1 MTDAGTP
8 RPNTGPE
15 PARRRPRWL
24 LVALVVSLALNL
36 VVVGSVA
43 GAVWRF
49 RAPPHWAGGA
59 VTPNLLGYASTLPAP
74 RRKELWDATAEERRL
89 IRPFRRE
96 VRVARDE
103 TIKALIAEPFERQR
117 FLAAQ
122 ARQAEAEN
130 RARQAVQT
138 LYVKIADGLTPE
150 ERRAFPRWR
159 EHRRHPSHNLLDEP
173 DQQAREPPQ
182 K

>member
-8 RPNTGPE
+8 RPV
-15 PARRRPRWL
+15 RRAPRWL

-36 VVVGSVA
+36 VIVGSVA
-43 GAVWRF
+43 GAMWRF
-49 RAPPHWAGGA
+49 RKPPQWASA
-59 VTPNLLGYASTLPAP
+59 VTPNLLGYASTLPAQ
-74 RRKELWDATAEERRL
+74 RRKQLWDTTLEERRH

-96 VRVARDE
+96 ARTAREE
-103 TIKALIAEPFERQR
+103 TIKALIAEPFEKQR

-130 RARQAVQT
+130 RARQAVQD

-159 EHRRHPSHNLLDEP
+159 EDRRHPGHNLLDEP
-173 DQQAREPPQ
+173 DQQAGEPQ
-182 K
+182 KR